1 MNKEEITMIGF
12 EVVAFA
18 GEARSKLM
26 EALSEAENQ
35 NFIRA
40 EELVEEANTSLIAAH
55 KSQTQ
60 MLAAEARGESI
71 EVGFI
76 MVHAQDHLMTTM
88 LLKDTVKHLFNIY
101 KKP

>member
-1 MNKEEITMIGF
+1 MNKEEAAMVGF

-26 EALSEAENQ
+26 EALSEAEKG
-35 NFIRA
+35 NFTEADR
-40 EELVEEANTSLIAAH
+40 LVEEANSSLIEAH

-60 MLAAEARGESI
+60 MLAAEARGEAV

-88 LLKDTVKHLFNIY
+88 LLKDTIKHLFNIY
-101 KKP
+101 KK

>member
-1 MNKEEITMIGF
+1 MNKEEAAMVGF

-26 EALSEAENQ
+26 EALSEAEKG
-35 NFIRA
+35 NFTEADR
-40 EELVEEANTSLIAAH
+40 LVEEANSSLIEAH

-60 MLAAEARGESI
+60 MLAAEARGEAI

-88 LLKDTVKHLFNIY
+88 LLKDTIKHLFNIY
-101 KKP
+101 KK